1 MNKSKW
7 EWFGLAYTILLII
20 FTLPMLYFAFQ
31 LYLIVPELR
40 LYYYIILL
48 VPIIGFG
55 TGIYGL
61 IKTKKDVRRDK

>member
-1 MNKSKW
+1 MNRNKW
-7 EWFGLAYTILLII
+7 EWIGRIYTTILII

-31 LYLIVPELR
+31 LYLNVPELR

-48 VPIIGFG
+48 VPIIGFS

-61 IKTKKDVRRDK
+61 IKTKKDS